1 LLGKLRIEQVLGE
14 GGMGVVCKAHH
25 LSLDQPVAIKF
36 LLPALVENAA
46 IVRRFLREAQAAV
59 RLRGEHIARV
69 LDVGTLE
76 SGSPYMVMEFLEGA
90 DLNQIVKH
98 FGAQPPAICA
108 DIMLQAC
115 EGLAEAHAQ
124 GIIHRDIKPSNF
136 FITRRSDGMPLLKI
150 LDFGISSAPA
160 GFDSELTKTQAVIGT
175 PAYMAPEQMR
185 SARAADER
193 SDLWSMGV
201 VLYQMLARR
210 RPFEAEAYSEMC
222 LKVGMDPP
230 APLGLALPDGLEAVV
245 LRCLEKNPDDRY
257 RHVGELAFALA
268 PYASDP
274 GLARGLAE
282 RATRTLG
289 LAVPR
294 ASAGMPSA
302 GAGAGGDRTP
312 PPLTAQPLTPLPVPG
327 MLPLPITPGPGS
339 ASGDILPTQAV
350 TQAATMALT
359 QAVTQAATQLM
370 PPGGKTGGG
379 TTSPTTAS
387 ASAGQIVPAVAVPPL
402 RSSSGVRR
410 ASLIGAVAI
419 AVTVSGVGAWWFASR
434 PRGEAHRTAPAPA
447 AAPGA
452 PGAPTAIE
460 TAPAAPAPRPVV
472 TPLPPE
478 PEPAPA
484 PAPTPEPAPA
494 VAPARARPPAPS
506 PEPAPSPAAV
516 ATPPGAGSAAAKK
529 KPLPIKKKP
538 AAPASD
544 DIFGSRQ

>member
-1 LLGKLRIEQVLGE
+1 LLGKLRIEHVLGE

-36 LLPALVENAA
+36 LLPALVENVA
-46 IVRRFLREAQAAV
+46 IVRRFLREAQSAV

-76 SGSPYMVMEFLEGA
+76 SGSPYMLMEFLEGA
-90 DLNQIVKH
+90 DLNQIIKH

-136 FITRRSDGMPLLKI
+136 FITRRPDGMPLLKI

-230 APLGLALPDGLEAVV
+230 TPLGLALPDGLEAVV

-274 GLARGLAE
+274 ALARGQAE

-302 GAGAGGDRTP
+302 GGDRTP
-312 PPLTAQPLTPLPVPG
+312 PPLTPLPLTPLPVPG
-327 MLPLPITPGPGS
+327 MLPLPIAPGPGS
-339 ASGDILPTQAV
+339 ASGSGAVEDVLATQAV
-350 TQAATMALT
+350 THAATQALT
-359 QAVTQAATQLM
+359 QAVTQAATRLM
-370 PPGGKTGGG
+370 PPASKTGGG

-402 RSSSGVRR
+402 RATSGVRR
-410 ASLIGAVAI
+410 ASLIGAVAV

-434 PRGEAHRTAPAPA
+434 PRGEAHRTAPA

-452 PGAPTAIE
+452 TTEPTAIE
-460 TAPAAPAPRPVV
+460 AAPAAPAPAPIV

-478 PEPAPA
+478 PEPEPTPAPA
-484 PAPTPEPAPA
+484 PAPAAAPA
-494 VAPARARPPAPS
+494 AVPA
-506 PEPAPSPAAV
+506 PAPSPAGSA
-516 ATPPGAGSAAAKK
+516 AAAADLPGAGSAAAKK
-529 KPLPIKKKP
+529 KPVPIKKKP